1 MLSAVIQ
8 LERSCSACLVRQPID
23 QRLRNIAP
31 FVLDVPSSQI
41 PTPLTDIEQT
51 VSQRFEPSSR
61 SALMGELPHPWSL
74 LHDQVAKSRH
84 RCGKPR
90 RRYELSGVTTQL
102 SPE

>member
-8 LERSCSACLVRQPID
+8 LGRSCSACLVRQPID
-23 QRLRNIAP
+23 QRPRNIVP

-61 SALMGELPHPWSL
+61 SALMGEHPYPWPL
-74 LHDQVAKSRH
+74 LHGQVAKSRR
-84 RCGKPR
+84 RCSKPR
-90 RRYELSGVTTQL
+90 RRCERLGATTLL
-102 SPE
+102 SPA